1 VTSCRSVRA
10 VSDRILR
17 ASRMQIVTGCVP
29 ERLREESVTNSGVS
43 GAIASSQRPCWGVG
57 FWRGRI
63 AALGTTEVGYNVG

>member
-1 VTSCRSVRA
+1 
-10 VSDRILR
+10 
-17 ASRMQIVTGCVP
+17 MQIVTGCVP